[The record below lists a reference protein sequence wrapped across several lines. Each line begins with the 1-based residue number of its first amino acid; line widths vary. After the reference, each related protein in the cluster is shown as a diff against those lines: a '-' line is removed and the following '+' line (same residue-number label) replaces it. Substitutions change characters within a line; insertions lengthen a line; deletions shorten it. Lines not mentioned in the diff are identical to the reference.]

1 MQEISVSIE
10 QFLLLRNSYYSF
22 SLEKLK
28 FTAFHLCLNFGLI
41 SPSLLFKLLHKLK
54 YTECYMSITTS
65 LIFRYLSLSY
75 VK

>member
-28 FTAFHLCLNFGLI
+28 FTAFHLLSPFWPHIPI
-41 SPSLLFKLLHKLK
+41 SFFKLLHKLK